1 MPLKNLPAG
10 ESPLHLWTH
19 DFDKIMCPTLFWGME
34 NRDFCSFFCEF
45 LLPASSASSL
55 RSAPGGI
62 VAAPEQPFLAAQAL
76 SPCDAARTTGCGILS
91 QPRWA
96 GFLPL
101 SRRSETKTDAP
112 VVSRFFYRLTP
123 ATVCRTQFF
132 AAIRGVFLLVF
143 FCVCGEAGIFF
154 ALARKLTRMF
164 AAVFGVWVCCT
175 LLFAA

>member
-1 MPLKNLPAG
+1 
-10 ESPLHLWTH
+10 
-19 DFDKIMCPTLFWGME
+19 ME

-112 VVSRFFYRLTP
+112 VVSRFLYRLTP
-123 ATVCRTQFF
+123 TFVYCFSEERATAPFLLSDCFCRNNCGSPASDECFSPVLEQKTHQCQFF
-132 AAIRGVFLLVF
+132 
-143 FCVCGEAGIFF
+143 
-154 ALARKLTRMF
+154 
-164 AAVFGVWVCCT
+164 
-175 LLFAA
+175 LFWHLKKSLRRVIL

>member
-10 ESPLHLWTH
+10 ESPLHLWIH
-19 DFDKIMCPTLFWGME
+19 DFFQNHVSDAFLGEFGIWTAGL
-34 NRDFCSFFCEF
+34 FFCDV
-45 LLPASSASSL
+45 LLTALSASSL

-62 VAAPEQPFLAAQAL
+62 AAAPEQPFLAVQAL

-112 VVSRFFYRLTP
+112 VVSRFLYRLTP
-123 ATVCRTQFF
+123 TFVYCTLF
-132 AAIRGVFLLVF
+132 
-143 FCVCGEAGIFF
+143 GEASSNETSE
-154 ALARKLTRMF
+154 LKNKQPCEL
-164 AAVFGVWVCCT
+164 VK
-175 LLFAA
+175 

>member
-1 MPLKNLPAG
+1 MDFSSFYCRIPLPA
-10 ESPLHLWTH
+10 L
-19 DFDKIMCPTLFWGME
+19 
-34 NRDFCSFFCEF
+34 
-45 LLPASSASSL
+45 SASSL

-62 VAAPEQPFLAAQAL
+62 AAAPEQPFLAAQAL

-123 ATVCRTQFF
+123 ATVCHTQFF
-132 AAIRGVFLLVF
+132 TAIRGVFLLVF
-143 FCVCGEAGIFF
+143 LCVCGEAGIFF
-154 ALARKLTRMF
+154 ALIAQTH
-164 AAVFGVWVCCT
+164 ADVCGGVWRMHYAANT
-175 LLFAA
+175 LRATYPTKLRRRDNGGRNTSLHT